1 MIKIPPPQINKYY
14 NNYIAISFAYEMIF
28 FYLFSLY
35 LLDNVPNVQTFEVL
49 MMI

>member
-14 NNYIAISFAYEMIF
+14 NNYMAISFAYEMIF
-28 FYLFSLY
+28 LSFSLY